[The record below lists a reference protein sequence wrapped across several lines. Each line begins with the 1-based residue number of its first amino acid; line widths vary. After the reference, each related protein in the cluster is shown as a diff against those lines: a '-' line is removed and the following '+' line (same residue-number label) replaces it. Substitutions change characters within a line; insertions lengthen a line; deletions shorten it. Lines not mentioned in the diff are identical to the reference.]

1 MTFLDWL
8 ESLVNIPV
16 TLAAVVMFML
26 SCCGAGAMVLKAARI
41 RDRRLYSLELF
52 AGMNVF
58 FMIFLLSGLC
68 GVLNKFTVWTL
79 LSAGGAGF
87 VIFCATDYCKSG
99 YEFARSN
106 KGFVIF
112 FAPYMLFFVA
122 PVLCYP
128 VWWDDLTYHLVLPLR
143 WQADGFPAVY
153 ADLPYSG
160 YPSAPE
166 FVFWALTAVGG
177 ICAPGL
183 LVWMTFGVLLVMLY
197 VLFLKASGSRLAALI
212 YCAALV
218 LSPVVFMIFK
228 GAYIEVFMLAGVAAI
243 LLWLNGARVMR
254 EPRGVL
260 VSGILLGGLCAIK
273 LNGVVVAA
281 AFFGVMIFM
290 VEARSRFKA
299 GFWILAVAGVFVL
312 PFYLRPWILSGNPLH
327 PFYARFFNSEPSV
340 LLSSAYHHAAAADK
354 FGADGLWGFIS
365 TPLRVCFESGT
376 YDGSLGWQY
385 LLILP
390 LAAVG
395 VILCRTSDFHRS
407 GMLFLCAVVLIY
419 SAWFFSAQQVR
430 FLLPAVLIVLM
441 LCAGFTGKLP
451 WRYRRATGVMVLALT
466 LFSVSVQPFRNSFNC
481 WKYLVSNVISLK
493 SYIYTGSG
501 EGYLPAAEAVHMLTP
516 EDAKILLVFDNRSLY
531 IPRATELGTP
541 FFQSKHFTPLPEN
554 PEALVAHCR
563 EHGISHILAGY
574 ASRNPDR
581 QAICMEN
588 SVKFAGLLRDSQ
600 AAGTLRLLWSGEDF
614 YLYSIK

>member
-1 MTFLDWL
+1 
-8 ESLVNIPV
+8 
-16 TLAAVVMFML
+16 
-26 SCCGAGAMVLKAARI
+26 
-41 RDRRLYSLELF
+41 
-52 AGMNVF
+52 VF

-79 LSAGGAGF
+79 LSAGSAGF

-112 FAPYMLFFVA
+112 FATYMLFFVA

-177 ICAPGL
+177 ISAPGL
-183 LVWMTFGVLLVMLY
+183 LVWMTSGVLLVMLY
-197 VLFLKASGSRLAALI
+197 VLFLQVSGGDRPMALI
-212 YCAALV
+212 YCVAFA

-243 LLWLNGARVMR
+243 LLWLNDARAMRSSGA
-254 EPRGVL
+254 VL
-260 VSGILLGGLCAIK
+260 ASGILLGGLCAMK
-273 LNGVVVAA
+273 LNGVVIAV
-281 AFFGVMIFM
+281 AFFGVMIFTA
-290 VEARSRFKA
+290 EARNRLMA
-299 GFWILAVAGVFVL
+299 EFWTLAVTGVFVVA
-312 PFYLRPWILSGNPLH
+312 FYSRPWILSGNPMH
-327 PFYARFFNSEPSV
+327 PFYARFFNSYPSV

-354 FGADGLWGFIS
+354 FGVKGLWGFIS

-385 LLILP
+385 LLILL
-390 LAAVG
+390 LAATG
-395 VILCRTSDFHRS
+395 LILCRAGDFRRR
-407 GMLFLCAVVLIY
+407 GILFVFAAGLIY

-441 LCAGFTGKLP
+441 LCAVFTGKLP
-451 WRYRRATGVMVLALT
+451 WRYRRAAGMTVLT
-466 LFSVSVQPFRNSFNC
+466 LTLLSISIQPFRNSFNC
-481 WKYLVSNVISLK
+481 WKYLVSNKISLK

-516 EDAKILLVFDNRSLY
+516 KDAKVLLVFDNRSLY
-531 IPRATELGTP
+531 IPRKTELGTP
-541 FFQSKHFTPLPEN
+541 FFQSRHFTPMPEN
-554 PEALVAHCR
+554 HDELIAHCR
-563 EHGISHILAGY
+563 KHGISHILAGY

-581 QAICMEN
+581 QASCMEN

-600 AAGTLRLLWSGEDF
+600 AAGALRLLWSGEGF
-614 YLYSIK
+614 YLYLIK